1 VTAPALLDASAVEH
15 YLHRH
20 IPLTV
25 AMGVRVAAVS
35 LQHAEL
41 RAPLAPNI
49 NHRETV
55 FGGSAAA
62 LAILA
67 SWTVLHVRCAA
78 SNVDARLVIQR
89 HEMSYAE
96 PIAGEFSA
104 VCELTDEPAW
114 ERFLATLTR
123 RGRGRIGMAAR
134 LVHAARVAA
143 SSRGEFV
150 ALRS

>member
-1 VTAPALLDASAVEH
+1 MAGEYQPDAGAVEQ

-20 IPLTV
+20 IPITA
-25 AMGVRVAAVS
+25 AMGVRVVAVS
-35 LQHAEL
+35 LQRAEL

-67 SWTVLHVRCAA
+67 SWTLLHVRCAA
-78 SNVDARLVIQR
+78 AGVDARLVIQR
-89 HEMSYAE
+89 HEMSYLE
-96 PIAGEFSA
+96 PIADDFAA
-104 VCELTDEPAW
+104 VCELTDEGLW
-114 ERFLATLTR
+114 ERFLPTLR
-123 RGRGRIGMAAR
+123 RRRRARIELAAR
-134 LVHAARVAA
+134 LIHAARVAA

-150 ALRS
+150 ALAD

>member
-1 VTAPALLDASAVEH
+1 VGDAAKLDAGSVEQ

-20 IPLTV
+20 IPLTA
-25 AMGVRVAAVS
+25 AMGARVASVT
-35 LQHAEL
+35 LRRAEL

-67 SWTVLHVRCAA
+67 SWTLLHVRCASA
-78 SNVDARLVIQR
+78 GVAARLVIQR

-96 PIAGEFSA
+96 PIGGDFTA

-114 ERFLATLTR
+114 ERFLATLQR
-123 RGRGRIGMAAR
+123 RGRARIELSAQ
-134 LVHAARVAA
+134 LFHAARVAA

-150 ALRS
+150 ALRA